1 MTRSLEQTAPHRTA
15 SHPPT
20 VLHAPASGVCSCQ
33 RTVKFIYS
41 KASNHTITE
50 HWGAHVTLRAVE
62 INATL
67 LTRPTTRAPSR
78 SHTLAANHHIRTRL
92 ISIRRRY
99 PRHAWAHVYIG
110 IGTAPWAAI
119 GKDASQGTGARMMLT
134 AQTQTRD
141 RQLRTLAQQRRVRFT
156 NTHTRTPRTLRR
168 PRCPSASKT
177 SRQAY
182 THVNHIRF
190 KLLMSILGH

>member
-1 MTRSLEQTAPHRTA
+1 MLPSHWQIIDFQQFDKIAGANRTALHRTTR
-15 SHPPT
+15 PPFT
-20 VLHAPASGVCSCQ
+20 LQRQACSCQ

-78 SHTLAANHHIRTRL
+78 SHTLAANHHTRTRL

-156 NTHTRTPRTLRR
+156 NTHTDAHPAPSDGLAVR
-168 PRCPSASKT
+168 PPAKR
-177 SRQAY
+177 
-182 THVNHIRF
+182 HVKRIHT
-190 KLLMSILGH
+190 